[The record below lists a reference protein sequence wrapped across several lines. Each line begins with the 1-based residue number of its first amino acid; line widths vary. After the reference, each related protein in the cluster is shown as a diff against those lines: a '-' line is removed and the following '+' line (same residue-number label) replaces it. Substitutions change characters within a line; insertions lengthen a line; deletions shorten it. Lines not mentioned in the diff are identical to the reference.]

1 MKTLDKMRIFF
12 LDAGRKYFGVEAI
25 CKMLDA
31 MAQAGLTHLQ
41 LYFSDN
47 QGFRFALRDMTLT
60 TAFGTY
66 DLAAALGDGYAEG
79 DKATDGSGKYLTET
93 DMEAIFHHAAS
104 KNIHII
110 PVLNMP
116 GHLGTILMQFPQLRY
131 AGSKSS
137 IDLANP
143 EAVAFALGLLEK
155 YAAYFAGLGCKYF
168 NFGCDEYAN
177 DRDTMGFDRIY
188 KDGGMKLFVSFI
200 NQAAAI
206 VKAAGM
212 TPMCFNDGLYYNND
226 ADTYGAIDTDLM
238 ICHWSHGWNGYDL
251 ATPEMLAA
259 QGFRLI
265 NTNSTYYWVL
275 GRSDWQLGCEKALQ
289 FDETEF
295 EGGHSVKDPA
305 GSMLCV
311 WCDLA
316 NADGLDEGAG
326 VAKKIAPVMQAFGQ
340 ALKK

>member
-1 MKTLDKMRIFF
+1 MKTQEKMQIFF
-12 LDAGRKYFGVEAI
+12 LDAGRKYFNVQAI
-25 CKMLDA
+25 CDMLDA

-47 QGFRFALRDMTLT
+47 QGFRFALKDMTLT
-60 TAFGTY
+60 TAYGAY
-66 DLAAALGDGYAEG
+66 DLSAALGDGYAQD
-79 DKATDGSGKYLTET
+79 DKSTDGTGKFLTEA
-93 DMEAIFHHAAS
+93 DMEAILRYAAA
-104 KNIHII
+104 KNIQVI
-110 PVLNMP
+110 PALNMP
-116 GHLGTILMQFPQLRY
+116 GHMGAILEQFSALRY

-188 KDGGMKLFVSFI
+188 KDGSMKRFVSFI

-206 VKAAGM
+206 VKACGM
-212 TPMCFNDGLYYNND
+212 TPMCFNDGIYYNND
-226 ADTYGAIDTDLM
+226 ANTYGLIDTD
-238 ICHWSHGWNGYDL
+238 IIVCHWSHGWNGYDL

-265 NTNSTYYWVL
+265 NTNSAYYWVL
-275 GRSDWQLGCEKALQ
+275 GREDWQLSCEKALQ
-289 FDETEF
+289 FDETVF
-295 EGGHSVKDPA
+295 EGNHIVADPA

-316 NADGLDEGAG
+316 DADGSDEGVA